1 MANEYQQAGIRAY
14 LLPLRLDN
22 GSAGVAC
29 LFSQTQVVE
38 ILGPR
43 PVLRI
48 PYSPAY
54 LQGVLAYHDEL
65 LPVLDL
71 DTLCGWQPSAQRQQL
86 RQLMVIRTG
95 AQDPKTGL
103 PLKAVVAAVV
113 RIQIAKITGQELIGG
128 FKAEQA
134 PSALRD
140 SGLLRGFF
148 RRQGGSI
155 ALLDLDP
162 VVRGVLLAPPG
173 VRCH

>member
-22 GSAGVAC
+22 GSGGVAC

-48 PYSPAY
+48 PCSPAY

-71 DTLCGWQPSAQRQQL
+71 DTLCGRHPSAQRQQY
-86 RQLMVIRTG
+86 RQLMVVRTG
-95 AQDPKTGL
+95 ALDPKTSL
-103 PLKAVVAAVV
+103 PLKAVVAAAV
-113 RIQIAKITGQELIGG
+113 RIQIAKISGQDLVSG

-134 PSALRD
+134 PSTLRD

-148 RRQGGSI
+148 HRQGESI

-162 VVRGVLLAPPG
+162 VVRGVFSDPSG